1 MITSDRCT
9 VLYTV
14 QYTVLY
20 LKVHSWAITITGQL
34 CSVALPRIYPGT
46 PQHLYYSLNKKQWK
60 SNTSDM
66 WLCLAEESQIFIFSY
81 HLWKLLFLQNKKSDK
96 KDFFFILY
104 LGEFLLNPCGQG
116 CPCQRLTFLQCSGR
130 ERLSIRQD
138 RLVGQCLQRRIYT
151 EEKAKVIC
159 ASYFAPGRL
168 EE

>member
-1 MITSDRCT
+1 MTCGC
-9 VLYTV
+9 VW
-14 QYTVLY
+14 Q
-20 LKVHSWAITITGQL
+20 
-34 CSVALPRIYPGT
+34 
-46 PQHLYYSLNKKQWK
+46 KKAK
-60 SNTSDM
+60 
-66 WLCLAEESQIFIFSY
+66 F
-81 HLWKLLFLQNKKSDK
+81 LFLTTICESCFSFRIKKAIK
-96 KDFFFILY
+96 KKKIVLY

-138 RLVGQCLQRRIYT
+138 RLGQCLQRRIYT